1 MKLIFVFNF
10 IIYQLFYQSDSI
22 SISLI
27 AIFKI
32 IYEIDFFLILSFYH
46 FFYLSYSV
54 LIPLINL
61 KIIIKILISYLLP
74 HVL

>member
-1 MKLIFVFNF
+1 MKLIFFFNF

-32 IYEIDFFLILSFYH
+32 IYEIDFFLILSFLN

>member
-1 MKLIFVFNF
+1 MKLNFFFNF

-32 IYEIDFFLILSFYH
+32 IYEIDFFLILSFLN